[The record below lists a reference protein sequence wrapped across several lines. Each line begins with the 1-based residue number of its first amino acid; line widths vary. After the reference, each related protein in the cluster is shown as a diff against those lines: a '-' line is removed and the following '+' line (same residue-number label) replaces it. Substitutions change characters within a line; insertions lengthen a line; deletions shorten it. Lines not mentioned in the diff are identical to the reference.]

1 MANAEYKATERV
13 FALLF
18 LLSSN
23 DGLSREEIFQRIDD
37 YKPIGTLSR
46 MFERDVAFLKKQGFY
61 VWSKRTRRGPALY
74 GITQPEEVFKRKRW

>member
-1 MANAEYKATERV
+1 MPNPEYKAAERV

-23 DGLSREEIFQRIDD
+23 DGLSREEIFQRID
-37 YKPIGTLSR
+37 YKAVGTMSR

-61 VWSKRTRRGPALY
+61 VWSKRVRRGPALY
-74 GITQPEEVFKRKRW
+74 GIIQPEDVFKRSGGA